1 MITDLKINEEQRK
14 KYYEK
19 GYWTEDTIRDV
30 WDRQAAAHRDDEY
43 VADDQGARYTYGEID
58 DAASRLAAW
67 LVDQGIESGD
77 VVTLQ
82 FPNWAEFCIAYVACF
97 KAGAVI
103 QSLARNFNGA
113 DLTYAMNLVG
123 SKAYIGPTYFHGVN
137 YEAQILSIADDIP
150 TLKAIALVD
159 KKAPKAEGSTLPT
172 VSEIVASTDPLTS
185 YPSVKSDEVAC
196 LLSTSGTTGKPK
208 EVMLTHNN
216 ILFSEGVFVKGLE
229 RTEDDVMW
237 MPAPLNHA
245 VGFFHGLLSPML
257 LGGRSVLMQDF
268 DVESAIKLINAEN
281 ATWSMCST
289 PFIYDILKY
298 LDAHP
303 DESIPT
309 YVLHSCGGAPVPGAL
324 IDRAHRHNILLCE
337 IFGSTESCPH
347 IYVPPSKCVEWN
359 GDWSGVPF
367 EGIEVRYVDEQGND
381 VAPGV
386 QGEHISRGPHQFVG
400 YLNEPERTDR
410 ALNDDG
416 WWFSGDLGYMDEEG
430 RIRINGRRKEIII
443 RGGENP
449 AAREIDDNLGGC
461 PGVGE
466 SATIGMP
473 DVRLGERI
481 CTFVAPLGD
490 TIPTLESVTGYLAE
504 KGIPKRLWPE
514 RIEIIEEIPKT
525 LMGKVRRNVLTD
537 ELASR
542 MAAEAS

>member
-1 MITDLKINEEQRK
+1 MTDMQENLQNE
-14 KYYEK
+14 
-19 GYWTEDTIRDV
+19 V
-30 WDRQAAAHRDDEY
+30 AQA
-43 VADDQGARYTYGEID
+43 VADEELREAVREERPA
-58 DAASRLAAW
+58 DAPASFEVILASNSPRRRELLEQAGVKFTVHTPATPVDESLEPDLAANPEEAAKK
-67 LVDQGIESGD
+67 L
-77 VVTLQ
+77 
-82 FPNWAEFCIAYVACF
+82 AER

-103 QSLARNFNGA
+103 QSLARNITGA
-113 DLTYAMNLVG
+113 DLEYAMNLVG
-123 SKAYIGPTYFHGVN
+123 SKAYIGPTFFHGVD
-137 YEAQILSIADDIP
+137 YEQQILDIADRVP
-150 TLKAIALVD
+150 TLKMIVLVD
-159 KKAPKAEGSTLPT
+159 KKAPKHSDLPT
-172 VSEIVASTDPLTS
+172 VAEIVAATEPIAT
-185 YPSVKSDEVAC
+185 YPAVSSDEVAC

-229 RTEDDVMW
+229 RTADDVMW

-268 DVESAIKLINAEN
+268 DVKSAIDLINAEG

-303 DESIPT
+303 DEAIPT

-359 GDWSGVPF
+359 GDWSGIPF

-416 WWFSGDLGYMDEEG
+416 WWFSGDLGYMDEQG

-443 RGGENP
+443 RGGENLS
-449 AAREIDDNLGGC
+449 AREIDDNLVGC

-473 DVRLGERI
+473 DDRLGERI

-490 TIPTLESVTGYLAE
+490 AEPTLESVTGYLAE
-504 KGIPKRLWPE
+504 KGVPKRLWPE

-525 LMGKVRRNVLTD
+525 LMGKVRRNVLTE
-537 ELASR
+537 ELARRS
-542 MAAEAS
+542 A

>member
-137 YEAQILSIADDIP
+137 YEDQILSIADDIP

-309 YVLHSCGGAPVPGAL
+309 YGLHSCGGAPVPGAL

-443 RGGENP
+443 RGGENLS
-449 AAREIDDNLGGC
+449 AREIDDNLVGC

-473 DVRLGERI
+473 DDRLGERI

-490 TIPTLESVTGYLAE
+490 TVPTLESVTGYLAE

>member
-1 MITDLKINEEQRK
+1 MITDLKINEEQKK

-19 GYWTEDTIRDV
+19 GYWTSDTIRDV
-30 WDRQAAAHRDDEY
+30 WDRQARACADREY
-43 VADDQGARYTYGEID
+43 VADDQGSRYTYGEVD

-67 LVDQGIESGD
+67 LVAQGIESGD

-113 DLTYAMNLVG
+113 DLEYAMNLVG
-123 SKAYIGPTYFHGVN
+123 SKAYLGPTFFHGVD
-137 YEAQILSIADDIP
+137 YEQQILDIADDIP
-150 TLKAIALVD
+150 TLTTIALVD
-159 KKAPKAEGSTLPT
+159 KKAPKHSELPT
-172 VSEIVASTDPLTS
+172 MAEIIEANEPLRD
-185 YPSVKSDEVAC
+185 YPAVNSDEVAC

-229 RTEDDVMW
+229 RTADDVMW

-268 DVESAIKLINAEN
+268 DVKGAIDLINAEG

-303 DESIPT
+303 DEAIPT

-324 IDRAHRHNILLCE
+324 IERAHRHGILLCE

-359 GDWSGVPF
+359 GDWSGIPF

-400 YLNEPERTDR
+400 YLNERERTDR
-410 ALNDDG
+410 ALNDEG
-416 WWFSGDLGYMDEEG
+416 WWFSGDLGYRDEEG

-443 RGGENP
+443 RGGENLS
-449 AAREIDDNLGGC
+449 AREIDDNLVGC
-461 PGVGE
+461 PGVSE

-473 DVRLGERI
+473 DDRLGERI

-490 TIPTLESVTGYLAE
+490 AEPTLESVTAYLAE
-504 KGIPKRLWPE
+504 KGVPKRLWPE
-514 RIEIIEEIPKT
+514 RIEIIQEIPKT
-525 LMGKVRRNVLTD
+525 LMGKVRRNVLTE
-537 ELASR
+537 ELSQRSA
-542 MAAEAS
+542 

>member
-1 MITDLKINEEQRK
+1 MITDLKINEEQKR
-14 KYYEK
+14 KYYER
-19 GYWTEDTIRDV
+19 GYWTHDTIRDV
-30 WDRQAAAHRDDEY
+30 WDRTAHKRAGREY

-58 DAASRLAAW
+58 DAASRLARW
-67 LVDQGIESGD
+67 LVDQGVGSGD

-113 DLTYAMNLVG
+113 DLIYAMNLVG
-123 SKAYIGPTYFHGVN
+123 SKAYIGPTFFHGVD
-137 YEAQILSIADDIP
+137 YEEQILSIRDDIP
-150 TLKAIALVD
+150 TLSTIAVVD
-159 KKAPKAEGSTLPT
+159 KKAPARTDLPT
-172 VSEIVASTDPLTS
+172 VASIVAACEPLRAED
-185 YPSVKSDEVAC
+185 YPAVSSDEVAC

-216 ILFSEGVFVKGLE
+216 ILFSERVFVRGLE
-229 RTEDDVMW
+229 RTAEDVMW

-268 DVESAIKLINAEN
+268 NVEDAIALINKEQT
-281 ATWSMCST
+281 TWSMCST

-298 LDAHP
+298 LDAHS
-303 DESIPT
+303 DVAIPS
-309 YVLHSCGGAPVPGAL
+309 YKLHSCGGAPVPGAL
-324 IDRAHRHNILLCE
+324 IDRAWRHGILLCE

-359 GDWSGVPF
+359 GDWSGIPF

-400 YLNEPERTDR
+400 YLNERERTDR
-410 ALNDDG
+410 ALDDDG
-416 WWFSGDLGYMDEEG
+416 WWFSGDLGYQDEQG

-443 RGGENP
+443 RGGENLS
-449 AAREIDDNLGGC
+449 AREIDDNLVGC
-461 PGVGE
+461 PGVSE

-473 DVRLGERI
+473 DDRLGERI

-490 TIPTLESVTGYLAE
+490 ETPTLESIRTYLKG
-504 KGIPKRLWPE
+504 KGIAKRLWPE
-514 RIEIIEEIPKT
+514 RVEIIDEIPKT

-537 ELASR
+537 ELTAR
-542 MAAEAS
+542 MAR